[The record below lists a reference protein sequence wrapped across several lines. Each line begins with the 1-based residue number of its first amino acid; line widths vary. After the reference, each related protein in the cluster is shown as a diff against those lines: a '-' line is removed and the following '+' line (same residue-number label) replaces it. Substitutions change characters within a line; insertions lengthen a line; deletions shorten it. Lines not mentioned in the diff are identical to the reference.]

1 MIILMM
7 LKSWVYTPKYKI
19 LKDFSNQMVTIAG
32 FSLILP
38 GHDNVAL
45 AIVNPIRKATSKYM
59 SKKDVNKLIAFVN
72 DTLSISSDHSY
83 FIV

>member
-19 LKDFSNQMVTIAG
+19 LKD

-83 FIV
+83 SIV